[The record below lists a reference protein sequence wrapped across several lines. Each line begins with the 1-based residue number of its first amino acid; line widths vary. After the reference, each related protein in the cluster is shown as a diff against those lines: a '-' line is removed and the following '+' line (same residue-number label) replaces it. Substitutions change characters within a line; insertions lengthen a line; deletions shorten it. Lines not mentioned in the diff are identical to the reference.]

1 MKLRF
6 EAPSAM
12 ETAAINVEN
21 GSVDI
26 TPLLIRGQHLV
37 RVGYV
42 TAIGDNGTTSKATI
56 VFNGNNGEFSIQ
68 RVDKAPVVLAFD
80 QSPAAFNTRLEL
92 ARANAKKRRMPP
104 ADQPP
109 QQPPLVTT
117 AVSGQTKGPASGQ
130 TH

>member
-12 ETAAINVEN
+12 ETAGISVEN

-42 TAIGDNGTTSKATI
+42 TAIGDNGTTSKATV
-56 VFNGNNGEFSIQ
+56 VFNGNNGKFSVQ
-68 RVDKAPVVLAFD
+68 NVDEAPVVLAFD
-80 QSPAAFNTRLEL
+80 HTPAVFDARLAL
-92 ARANAKKRRMPP
+92 ARANAKKRRTPP
-104 ADQPP
+104 TDPDQSA
-109 QQPPLVTT
+109 TT
-117 AVSGQTKGPASGQ
+117 QVAGTAKASANGQ
-130 TH
+130 